1 MNKSTVL
8 SSASSGFR
16 HELAHNIAAPA
27 GVAGDVVTVVL
38 VRWSRHGHE
47 VWWSHH
53 HGVDNGRIHHQR
65 LRVDMSELTVWI
77 LTTAGLVELA
87 HCATLLR
94 THFIL
99 ISEIEF
105 GYM

>member
-16 HELAHNIAAPA
+16 HELAHNTAAPA
-27 GVAGDVVTVVL
+27 GVAGDVVTAVL
-38 VRWSRHGHE
+38 VRWSRYGHE
-47 VWWSHH
+47 VWRTHH

-87 HCATLLR
+87 HCTCLLR

-105 GYM
+105 G